1 MSRRSV
7 LFAVAAV
14 AGAVALV
21 RRRKDA
27 ARVDVFYEDGSM
39 VSLERSTPQA
49 QRMLALAGEALAATR
64 SA

>member
-7 LFAVAAV
+7 LVALAAV

-21 RRRKDA
+21 RRRKGA

-39 VSLERSTPQA
+39 ASLERSTPRA
-49 QRMLALAGEALAATR
+49 QRMLVLAGEALAAVR
-64 SA
+64 RA